1 MVAASSFAMQGSSF
15 GGALGPAVLLIRS
28 TFGPAALLIR
38 AVLGPAVL
46 LIRAALGPAVL
57 LIRSTFE
64 AGGGHM
70 RIASLFY
77 AQILRNGLVLCKPFG
92 HIELLIFPMPNIS
105 KKIGHRRKSFL
116 YRPFRFT

>member
-15 GGALGPAVLLIRS
+15 GGAFWVGG
-28 TFGPAALLIR
+28 TFDSRRFG
-38 AVLGPAVL
+38 
-46 LIRAALGPAVL
+46 
-57 LIRSTFE
+57 

-77 AQILRNGLVLCKPFG
+77 AQILRNELVLCKPFG
-92 HIELLIFPMPNIS
+92 YIELLIFPMPNIS

-116 YRPFRFT
+116 YMPFRFT